1 MGQKVNAV
9 GMRIGINRDWNSKW
23 FASKKDYS
31 DFLVEDIAIRK
42 YFDKELKNSMLSHVT
57 INRVKTD
64 KGHDVRVQV
73 YVARPGDVLGQDGQ
87 NITRIRKE
95 VEKIVKSGRLKI
107 DVVEVKNPDLDA
119 TLVAKWIASELENRA
134 AFRSTMKKALM
145 RMRKAGAKG
154 CRTLCSGRLGGA
166 EIARAEGYKDGVVP
180 LHTLR
185 ADIDFAHVP
194 AATTYGNIGVKVW
207 ICRSLNKTTT
217 EEVNEPAP
225 RDPRDSR
232 EFRGD
237 RRDARRPAPKGG
249 VNNAAAKTR

>member
-9 GMRIGINRDWNSKW
+9 GMRIGVNRDWNSKW
-23 FASKKDYS
+23 FASKNDYG

-42 YFDKELKNSMLSHVT
+42 YLDKELKNSMLSHIT
-57 INRVKTD
+57 IGRVKTD
-64 KGHDVRVQV
+64 KGHDVKIQV
-73 YVARPGDVLGQDGQ
+73 YVARPGDVIGQDGS

-95 VEKIVKSGRLKI
+95 LSRIVKSGSLHL

-134 AFRSTMKKALM
+134 AFRSTMKKAIQ

-154 CRTLCSGRLGGA
+154 CKTLCSGRLGGA
-166 EIARAEGYKDGVVP
+166 EIARREGYKEGVIP

-207 ICRSLNKTTT
+207 VCRSLNKTDT

-225 RDPRDSR
+225 RDTTRPAGNRDSR
-232 EFRGD
+232 
-237 RRDARRPAPKGG
+237 RRPIAKGG
-249 VNNAAAKTR
+249 SKDATTKAR